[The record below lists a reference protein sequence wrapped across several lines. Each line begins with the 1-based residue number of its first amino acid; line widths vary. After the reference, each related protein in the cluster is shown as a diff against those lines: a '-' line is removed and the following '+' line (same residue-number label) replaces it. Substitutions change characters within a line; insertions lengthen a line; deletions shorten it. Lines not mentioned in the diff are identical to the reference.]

1 MERKYGLLR
10 ISFIIADTHR
20 SECEMQCTG
29 NYLPYR
35 KRTVKIRLT
44 DEQMKELN
52 ISQVG
57 RSHGRPVYEEI
68 LECFVDIVKG

>member
-1 MERKYGLLR
+1 MQT
-10 ISFIIADTHR
+10 ISNKF
-20 SECEMQCTG
+20 G
-29 NYLPYR
+29 
-35 KRTVKIRLT
+35 KKIRLT